1 MSNDDNGSVTT
12 MGTSDGPVNGMQSW
26 YALSVMSR
34 QEFTTTAELRKKGL
48 QVFLPTVK
56 KVRQWS
62 DRRKLVEF
70 PLFSGYLFVQ
80 LGNRCGD
87 FAGAVAVRGA
97 VRIVSSEP
105 GRPSPISNEEIDA
118 LKRLVESGNQIDV
131 YPGLR
136 SGTCVRIRR
145 GPLAGLT
152 GIIGQPHGTD
162 LFLVHI
168 DILGRSVGTR
178 ICADDLEAA

>member
-1 MSNDDNGSVTT
+1 MGNDEHGAAATR
-12 MGTSDGPVNGMQSW
+12 GTSDGPAGGMQSW

-34 QEFTTTAELRKKGL
+34 QEFTATAELRKKGL

-56 KVRQWS
+56 RVRQWS

-70 PLFSGYLFVQ
+70 PLFSGYLFVR
-80 LGNRCGD
+80 LGSRCGD

-97 VRIVSSEP
+97 VRILSAEP
-105 GRPSPISNEEIDA
+105 GRPSPISNDEIDA
-118 LKRLVESGNQIDV
+118 LKRLVESGNPIDV

-152 GIIGQPHGTD
+152 GVIGQPYGAD